1 MTGLVNIG
9 FGNLVNAQKIAVV
22 VNPDAAPIKRLVQ
35 NAKEQQ
41 SVVDATQGRRTKS
54 VIILETGQV
63 VLSAVQPDTIA
74 KRFSATRISE
84 QELKGEEHEEE
95 RNSCCCFR
103 FFRRWKGNADETSD
117 RAVRSLCTVGFRDH
131 QKPAGR

>member
-84 QELKGEEHEEE
+84 QELKGEEHE
-95 RNSCCCFR
+95 
-103 FFRRWKGNADETSD
+103 
-117 RAVRSLCTVGFRDH
+117 
-131 QKPAGR
+131 